1 MGDPQAALCSGA
13 SLVDTCSVVVAWMR
27 WPQSP
32 SAGCCWVVDH
42 LLGDAGQPGKAQR
55 PVTDR

>member
-27 WPQSP
+27 WP
-32 SAGCCWVVDH
+32 AIAERRM
-42 LLGDAGQPGKAQR
+42 LLGC
-55 PVTDR
+55 